1 MFWAGDNLFRL
12 VTHLDMDDVGFTAFL
27 MNHANPAMVTS
38 VRHSLVNGWFD
49 QDSDFLPGLVCSQYP
64 A

>member
-1 MFWAGDNLFRL
+1 MFWASDDLFRL
-12 VTHLDMDDVGFTAFL
+12 ISYLDVDDIGFAAFL
-27 MNHANPAMVTS
+27 MNHANPAVVAS

-49 QDSDFLPGLVCSQYP
+49 QDGDLLPGLIGSQYP